1 MAKPGKSKAVR
12 EAPKTGVKE
21 LRIGLYDPGMTPWL
35 RAGLGGLAASVYAM
49 AAAADPRA
57 PWPRS
62 VALGPGRATVAEEH
76 LELDFGDGS
85 PAHVTETLQTLF
97 ERSFCLDGHGL
108 IVLPGAYGDKLRNK
122 LEIVAELQST
132 LVATLLNHP
141 SFRCQ
146 KGDTGE
152 RIDRS
157 LPEEEKKAQKAA
169 KKAAIAA
176 SKGWLAFEIDGQSY
190 RVQISGLSSFVH
202 RDAHADIS
210 AALIQE
216 QSTLQLSSWAY
227 PGATKRHIAFGETEL
242 EYTPAQA
249 LCACF
254 AMVGALI
261 YPTRRGGAIVV
272 PEPVD
277 LAAFGEFR
285 AGLSPQTM
293 DQLCITGLGDA
304 VLSAESAL
312 RLRALER
319 KIHKDYIG
327 RVHGILIGKVAWD
340 ANRNVRVRT
349 LSTEHF
355 PGHLLDVYEK
365 VCRTLPSQI
374 KRVDKEDKNATR
386 NYYITRSALRAFV
399 TQNLALG
406 QKWYKDFGT
415 ATDGEDKPR
424 FLHYYREKDNKGAL
438 YPSERKGLIEMTKY
452 LPEEE
457 RLLVES
463 VHTALKQRFGAI
475 ADENKGNI
483 TAMKNRFQGERDKWR
498 LKFSGCKTPDQV
510 RSALSDLFSRG
521 GSNEVLRAHWK
532 EILPLVTDPSNW
544 QLTRDLAL
552 VALASY
558 QGQGA
563 PHGEGKESEENS
575 AANAQ
580 AD

>member
-1 MAKPGKSKAVR
+1 MAKPGKSKALK
-12 EAPKTGVKE
+12 EAPKTGIKE

-49 AAAADPRA
+49 AEAEDPRA

-62 VALGPGRATVAEEH
+62 MALGPGRATVAEEH
-76 LELDFGDGS
+76 LELGFGDGS
-85 PAHVTETLQTLF
+85 SAHIAETLQTLF
-97 ERSFCLDGHGL
+97 ERSFCLNGHGL
-108 IVLPGAYGDKLRNK
+108 IVMPGAYDKALRDNPGM
-122 LEIVAELQST
+122 LAELQST
-132 LVATLLNHP
+132 MVATLLNHP
-141 SFRCQ
+141 SFRRQ
-146 KGDTGE
+146 KGDSGE

-157 LPEEEKKAQKAA
+157 LSEEEKKAQKAA

-176 SKGWLAFEIDGQSY
+176 SKGTMTFDLGGESY
-190 RVQISGLSSFVH
+190 TVQISGLSSFVH

-210 AALIQE
+210 SALVE
-216 QSTLQLSSWAY
+216 GRSTLQLSSWAY

-277 LAAFGEFR
+277 LAAFGKARFR
-285 AGLSPQTM
+285 LSPKTL
-293 DQLCITGLGDA
+293 DQLFITGLGDA
-304 VLSAESAL
+304 VLSAELAL
-312 RLRALER
+312 RLTKLESKVRAQ
-319 KIHKDYIG
+319 YIG

-349 LSTEHF
+349 LSTDHY
-355 PGHLLDVYEK
+355 PDGLLDIYSQI
-365 VCRTLPSQI
+365 CGTLPSQI
-374 KRVDKEDKNATR
+374 KPLGKQDKNASR
-386 NYYITRSALRAFV
+386 NYFVARSALRAFV

-406 QKWYKDFGT
+406 QKWYKDFAT
-415 ATDGEDKPR
+415 ATDGDDKPR

-463 VHTALKQRFGAI
+463 VHTALRQRFGAI

-498 LKFSGCKTPDQV
+498 LKFAGCKTSDQV

-521 GSNEVLRAHWK
+521 GTNKVLQDHWK
-532 EILPLVTDPSNW
+532 AVLPLVTDPSNW

-558 QGQGA
+558 QR
-563 PHGEGKESEENS
+563 EESDEHPTDD
-575 AANAQ
+575 AQ